1 MRQHTFFCLG
11 IVLLFPAV
19 LYAGQIYGS
28 VTSAGKGVPQAGVE
42 INCEGIITRGVTAG
56 DGSYRINVP
65 QQGQCRLTLSGY
77 TGAPSAVVFS
87 YPNPSQYDFELLR
100 HDDGNYEIRK
110 R

>member
-1 MRQHTFFCLG
+1 MRQHKYFCLG

-19 LYAGQIYGS
+19 LYAGQIYGN
-28 VTSAGKGVPQAGVE
+28 VTSAGRGVSQAVVE
-42 INCEGIITRGVTAG
+42 INCAGVITKGATAA

-65 QQGQCRLTLSGY
+65 PQGQCTLTLSGY

-87 YPNPSQYDFELLR
+87 YPNPSQYDFDLAR
-100 HDDGNYEIRK
+100 RGDGNYELRK

>member
-1 MRQHTFFCLG
+1 MKQDKCLCLG

-19 LYAGQIYGS
+19 LYAGQIYGN
-28 VTSAGKGVPQAGVE
+28 VTSAGRGVPQAGVE
-42 INCEGIITRGVTAG
+42 VNCEGIITKGVTAG

-65 QQGQCRLTLSGY
+65 QQGQCKLTLSGY

-87 YPNPSQYDFELLR
+87 YPNPSQYDFELVR
-100 HDDGNYEIRK
+100 HGDGNYELRK